1 MNILD
6 VDKRLNMKMKIVI
19 SSDSYIFRWSKL
31 HNLNMTLFFRSQEK
45 KNYANVFI
53 YKDKNKKIPKE
64 LLESYGASEFENYF
78 YVTVQISNEKII
90 NLINELVQVKS
101 LKLSETTI
109 EDGKL
114 IIRCR
119 FHSDYKAEISQ
130 IVNKYLLIPYFI
142 DDILIKESEGYKY
155 LLFKKNKR
163 TGLAVI
169 KYSVP
174 FNVNNMGYGATLIEQ
189 RNLVAEAIN
198 AFSDDESFKI
208 LIYAD
213 SELEEND
220 ELKCISKNALIY
232 ETYIKDPLFLLMKE
246 RLNNHGI
253 FRDGTY
259 IQIKDGNVII
269 TQFLSSFRVNEYL
282 QIMYSSGMEIYKENI
297 IKLKMC
303 SDIYDEVFDDLNIV

>member
-53 YKDKNKKIPKE
+53 YKDKNKKFRKSF
-64 LLESYGASEFENYF
+64 LNLMVHRKFENYF

-130 IVNKYLLIPYFI
+130 IVNRYLLIPYFI

-155 LLFKKNKR
+155 LMFKKTK
-163 TGLAVI
+163 GQGWQ
-169 KYSVP
+169 S
-174 FNVNNMGYGATLIEQ
+174 
-189 RNLVAEAIN
+189 
-198 AFSDDESFKI
+198 
-208 LIYAD
+208 
-213 SELEEND
+213 
-220 ELKCISKNALIY
+220 
-232 ETYIKDPLFLLMKE
+232 
-246 RLNNHGI
+246 
-253 FRDGTY
+253 
-259 IQIKDGNVII
+259 
-269 TQFLSSFRVNEYL
+269 
-282 QIMYSSGMEIYKENI
+282 
-297 IKLKMC
+297 
-303 SDIYDEVFDDLNIV
+303 